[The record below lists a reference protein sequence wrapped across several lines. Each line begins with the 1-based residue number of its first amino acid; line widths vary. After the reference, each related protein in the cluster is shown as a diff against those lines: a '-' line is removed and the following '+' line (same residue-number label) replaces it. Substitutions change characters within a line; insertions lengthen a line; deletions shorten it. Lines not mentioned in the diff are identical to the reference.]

1 MADFKREDGR
11 KPMELRPVAIQ
22 RGFLKGAEGS
32 VLIACGDTKVVCAAT
47 IEDRVPPWLRGKGK
61 GWITA
66 EYGMLPRS
74 SPERIMRESKS
85 GKTGGRTHEIE
96 RLIGRSL
103 RAVADLEALGERMI
117 LVDCDVIQ
125 ADGGTRTASITGGYI
140 ALYDALEALRKKLK
154 VKYRLVHDQVA
165 AVSVGVLGGKV
176 LLDLAYAEDSQA
188 AVDMNVVM
196 TGSGDFVEIQGTG
209 EGRPFSLSEHERML
223 ALAEKGIREL
233 FEIQKEALRAK
244 YSVEKEAETE
254 KEAEAGEE

>member
-1 MADFKREDGR
+1 MAVNFKREDGR
-11 KPMELRPVAIQ
+11 KPEELRPVTLE

-32 VLIACGDTKVVCAAT
+32 VLITCGDTKVVCAAT
-47 IEDRVPPWLRGKGK
+47 VEDRVPPWLRNKGR

-103 RAVADLEALGERMI
+103 RAVADLDALGERMI

-125 ADGGTRTASITGGYI
+125 ADGGTRTASITGAFV
-140 ALYDALEALRKKLK
+140 ALQDALESLRKKLK
-154 VKYRLVHDQVA
+154 VKYRLLRDQVA
-165 AVSVGVLGGKV
+165 AVSVGIVGGRV
-176 LLDLAYAEDSQA
+176 FLDLAYEEDSQA

-196 TGSGDFVEIQGTG
+196 TGSGEFVEIQGTG
-209 EGRPFSLSEHERML
+209 EGRPFSLSEHEKML
-223 ALAEKGIREL
+223 QLAESGIREL
-233 FEIQKEALRAK
+233 FGIQKQAL
-244 YSVEKEAETE
+244 S
-254 KEAEAGEE
+254 

>member
-1 MADFKREDGR
+1 MAIYRRGDGR
-11 KPMELRPVAIQ
+11 KPEDLRPVTLE

-32 VLIACGDTKVVCAAT
+32 VLITFGDTKVVCAAT
-47 IEDRVPPWLRGKGK
+47 VEDRVPPWLRNKGR

-74 SPERIMRESKS
+74 SPERIMREAKS

-103 RAVADLEALGERMI
+103 RAVADLEAIGERMVI
-117 LVDCDVIQ
+117 VDCDVIQ

-140 ALYDALEALRKKLK
+140 ALYDALEVLRKRLK
-154 VKYRLVHDQVA
+154 IKYRLLNDQVA
-165 AVSVGVLGGKV
+165 GLSVGIVSGKA

-188 AVDMNVVM
+188 SVDMNVVM
-196 TGSGDFVEIQGTG
+196 TGSGEFVEIQGTG

-223 ALAEKGIREL
+223 ALAERGIREL
-233 FEIQKEALRAK
+233 FEIQKEALKA
-244 YSVEKEAETE
+244 
-254 KEAEAGEE
+254 

>member
-1 MADFKREDGR
+1 MTIFKREDGR
-11 KPMELRPVAIQ
+11 KPEELRPVTLE

-32 VLIACGDTKVVCAAT
+32 VLITFGDTKVICAAT
-47 IEDRVPPWLRGKGK
+47 VEDRVPPWLRNKGR

-74 SPERIMRESKS
+74 SPERIMREAKS

-103 RAVADLEALGERMI
+103 RGVADLEAVGERMVI
-117 LVDCDVIQ
+117 VDCDVIQ

-140 ALYDALEALRKKLK
+140 ALYDALEVLRKRLK
-154 VKYRLVHDQVA
+154 IKYRLLNDQVA
-165 AVSVGVLGGKV
+165 GVSVGIVSGKA

-188 AVDMNVVM
+188 SVDMNVVM
-196 TGSGDFVEIQGTG
+196 TGSGEFVEIQGTG

-223 ALAEKGIREL
+223 ALAERGIREL
-233 FEIQKEALRAK
+233 FEIQKEALKA
-244 YSVEKEAETE
+244 
-254 KEAEAGEE
+254 

>member
-1 MADFKREDGR
+1 MSGFKREDGR
-11 KPMELRPVAIQ
+11 KPEELRPVTIE

-32 VLIACGDTKVVCAAT
+32 VLITFGDTKVICAAT
-47 IEDRVPPWLRGKGK
+47 VEDRVPPWLRNKGK

-74 SPERIMRESKS
+74 SPERIMREAKS

-103 RAVADLEALGERMI
+103 RAVADLEAIGERMVI
-117 LVDCDVIQ
+117 VDCDVIQ

-140 ALYDALEALRKKLK
+140 ALYDALEVLRKRLK
-154 VKYRLVHDQVA
+154 IKYRLLNDQVA
-165 AVSVGVLGGKV
+165 GVSVGIVSGKA

-188 AVDMNVVM
+188 SVDMNVVM
-196 TGSGDFVEIQGTG
+196 TGSGEFVEIQGTG

-223 ALAEKGIREL
+223 ALAERGIREL
-233 FEIQKEALRAK
+233 FEIQKEALKA
-244 YSVEKEAETE
+244 
-254 KEAEAGEE
+254 

>member
-1 MADFKREDGR
+1 VSGFKREDGR
-11 KPMELRPVAIQ
+11 KPEELRPVTIE

-32 VLIACGDTKVVCAAT
+32 VLITFGDTKVVCAAT
-47 IEDRVPPWLRGKGK
+47 VEDRVPPWLRNKGK

-74 SPERIMRESKS
+74 SPERIMREAKS

-103 RAVADLEALGERMI
+103 RGVADLEAVGERMVI
-117 LVDCDVIQ
+117 VDCDVIQ

-140 ALYDALEALRKKLK
+140 ALYDALEVLRKRLK
-154 VKYRLVHDQVA
+154 IKYRLLNDQVA
-165 AVSVGVLGGKV
+165 GVSVGIVSGKA

-188 AVDMNVVM
+188 SVDMNVVM
-196 TGSGDFVEIQGTG
+196 TGSGEFVEIQGTG

-223 ALAEKGIREL
+223 ALAERGIREL
-233 FEIQKEALRAK
+233 FEIQKEVLKA
-244 YSVEKEAETE
+244 
-254 KEAEAGEE
+254 

>member
-1 MADFKREDGR
+1 MTVFKREDGR
-11 KPMELRPVAIQ
+11 KPEELRPVTLE

-32 VLIACGDTKVVCAAT
+32 VLITFGDTKVVCAAT
-47 IEDRVPPWLRGKGK
+47 VEDRVPPWLRNKGK

-74 SPERIMRESKS
+74 SPERIMREAKS

-103 RAVADLEALGERMI
+103 RAVVDLEAIGERMVI
-117 LVDCDVIQ
+117 VDCDVIQ

-140 ALYDALEALRKKLK
+140 ALYDALEVLRKRLK
-154 VKYRLVHDQVA
+154 IKYRLLNDQIA
-165 AVSVGVLGGKV
+165 GVSVGIVSGKA

-188 AVDMNVVM
+188 SVDMNVVM
-196 TGSGDFVEIQGTG
+196 TGSGEFVEIQGTG

-223 ALAEKGIREL
+223 ALAERGIREL
-233 FEIQKEALRAK
+233 FEIQKEALK
-244 YSVEKEAETE
+244 T
-254 KEAEAGEE
+254 

>member
-1 MADFKREDGR
+1 MTVFKREDGR
-11 KPMELRPVAIQ
+11 KPEELRPVSIK
-22 RGFLKGAEGS
+22 RNFLKGAEGS
-32 VLIACGDTKVVCAAT
+32 VLITCGDTKVICAAT
-47 IEDRVPPWLRGKGK
+47 VEERVPPWLRNKGR

-103 RAVADLEALGERMI
+103 RAIADLEAIGERMVI
-117 LVDCDVIQ
+117 VDCDVIQ

-140 ALYDALEALRKKLK
+140 VLYDALEALRKRLK
-154 VKYRLVHDQVA
+154 VKYRLLHDQVA
-165 AVSVGVLGGKV
+165 AVSVGIVSGRI

-196 TGSGDFVEIQGTG
+196 TGSGEFVEIQGTG
-209 EGRPFSLSEHERML
+209 EGRSFSLTEHERML
-223 ALAEKGIREL
+223 HLAKTGIGVL
-233 FEIQKEALRAK
+233 FGIQKKALK
-244 YSVEKEAETE
+244 TSP
-254 KEAEAGEE
+254 